1 MVVRTLYSMEN
12 EPDVTGACPF
22 ADVASGSYCEDAVTW
37 AAANGIVSGR
47 SHTRPAGCSAA
58 PLLRS
63 VRLSGQRVHC
73 SQAATPFSKKENFF
87 DSLSPPEGG
96 LFFAHLQRIC
106 AGMHLPGWI
115 FKYLN

>member
-1 MVVRTLYSMEN
+1 
-12 EPDVTGACPF
+12 
-22 ADVASGSYCEDAVTW
+22 
-37 AAANGIVSGR
+37 
-47 SHTRPAGCSAA
+47 
-58 PLLRS
+58 
-63 VRLSGQRVHC
+63 VHC

-106 AGMHLPGWI
+106 AEVDLPGLI

>member
-1 MVVRTLYSMEN
+1 MVVRTLFSMES

-37 AAANGIVSGR
+37 AAANGIVSGYSR
-47 SHTRPAGCSAA
+47 ARPACRGAA

-96 LFFAHLQRIC
+96 LFFAHLQGIC
-106 AGMHLPGWI
+106 AETHLPGWI

>member
-37 AAANGIVSGR
+37 AAANGIVSGYSR
-47 SHTRPAGCSAA
+47 ARPACCGAA

-63 VRLSGQRVHC
+63 VRLSGQRR
-73 SQAATPFSKKENFF
+73 
-87 DSLSPPEGG
+87 LSFPARG
-96 LFFAHLQRIC
+96 RIQMD
-106 AGMHLPGWI
+106 APLGNDQKRKRI
-115 FKYLN
+115 